1 MRSLLRS
8 EPKKRGLILEIL
20 LFSLPLMASNV
31 LQVLFNMADVAVV
44 GRFAGSLSL
53 AAVGSTTIAVT
64 LFTGILIGFSSGVNA
79 LIARYFGA
87 RDELGLRKAIH
98 TGLLLCLALGVL
110 ILLFGLFGSRPL
122 LSLLGTKPE
131 LMDKATLYMQIYFLG
146 MPALA
151 LFNLGNAVFSAIGNT
166 KKPLLF
172 LSSAGILNVV
182 LNLFFVIVCHL
193 DVAGVAIA
201 SVVSQYLSAI
211 LIIAALLRSKEIYR
225 VRFSEL
231 RLTVASCREILLLGI
246 PSAIQHGI
254 FYVANLFIQAGVNS
268 FDTVMVAGNSAAA
281 NADGLVYDVMAAF
294 YVACTSF
301 IGRAY
306 GAGRKREIVKVY
318 WISLAY
324 SFGIGLLMGL
334 SLVLA
339 GPAFLSLFTT
349 EQAVVDAGMKRLL
362 IMGCSYCVSAFM
374 DNAIAAS
381 RGIGRSVVPM
391 FVVIMGSCVFRIIWV
406 YTVFAYFGT
415 ISSLYLLYV
424 FSWSITALFE
434 TVYFFKCLGKEVCI
448 KPRDA
453 IVS

>member
-1 MRSLLRS
+1 MTLGKNPPRVKQRALF
-8 EPKKRGLILEIL
+8 IQIL

-64 LFTGILIGFSSGVNA
+64 LFTGILIGFASGVSA

-87 RDELGLRKAIH
+87 RDEQRLRKTIH
-98 TGLLLCLALGVL
+98 TALLLCLCLGVL

-131 LMDKATLYMQIYFLG
+131 LIDKATLYMQIYFLG

-151 LFNLGNAVFSAIGNT
+151 IFNLGNAVYSAIGDT
-166 KKPLLF
+166 KKPLLI
-172 LSSAGILNVV
+172 LTSAGVLNVV
-182 LNLFFVIVCHL
+182 LNLFFVIVCRL

-201 SVVSQYLSAI
+201 SIVSQYLSAI
-211 LIIAALLRSKEIYR
+211 LILAALLCSKDIY
-225 VRFSEL
+225 SL
-231 RLTVASCREILLLGI
+231 RLRELLQPTLVSCREILLLGV

-294 YVACTSF
+294 YVACSSF

-306 GAGRKREIVKVY
+306 GAGRKREIAKVY

-324 SFGIGLLMGL
+324 SFGIGLVLGL
-334 SLVLA
+334 ALVLA
-339 GPAFLSLFTT
+339 GPAFLSLFTD

-362 IMGCSYCVSAFM
+362 IMGLSYCVSAFM

-424 FSWSITALFE
+424 FSWTITATFE
-434 TVYFFKCLGKEVCI
+434 TWYFFRCYRKEI
-448 KPRDA
+448 LKA
-453 IVS
+453 

>member
-1 MRSLLRS
+1 MT
-8 EPKKRGLILEIL
+8 LEKNPPRVKQRALSIQIL

-64 LFTGILIGFSSGVNA
+64 LFTGILIGFASGVNA

-87 RDELGLRKAIH
+87 RDERGLRKTIH
-98 TGLLLCLALGVL
+98 SALLLCMSLGFL

-131 LMDKATLYMQIYFLG
+131 LMDSATLYMQIYFLG

-151 LFNLGNAVFSAIGNT
+151 IFNLGNAVFSAIGDT
-166 KKPLLF
+166 KKPLLI
-172 LSSAGILNVV
+172 LTSAGVLNVV
-182 LNLFFVIVCHL
+182 LNLFFVIVCRL

-201 SVVSQYLSAI
+201 SIVSQYLSAI
-211 LIIAALLRSKEIYR
+211 MILAALFRSKEAYGLR
-225 VRFSEL
+225 LREL
-231 RLTVASCREILLLGI
+231 RLSLVNCREILLLGV

-294 YVACTSF
+294 YVACSSF

-306 GAGRKREIVKVY
+306 GAGRKREIAKVY

-324 SFGIGLLMGL
+324 SFGIGLVMGL
-334 SLVLA
+334 ALVLS
-339 GPAFLSLFTT
+339 GPAFLSLFTE
-349 EQAVVDAGMKRLL
+349 EQAVLDAGMKRLL
-362 IMGCSYCVSAFM
+362 IMGLSYCVSAFM

-415 ISSLYLLYV
+415 IESLYLLYV
-424 FSWSITALFE
+424 FSWTLTATFE
-434 TVYFFKCLGKEVCI
+434 TIYFFRCYRRNILPDPI
-448 KPRDA
+448 FT
-453 IVS
+453 